1 MADVTGTTATTATRY
16 SFQGGSTTSTDKTNL
31 KNQDFLQL
39 LIKQLQNQDP
49 TAPMDSNAVM
59 QQTAT
64 LSSTQAMQQMT
75 QVQQDSFAL
84 MSRMSASSFVGQTV
98 NYTDSTGKAQTG
110 LVSGASFFTAGSPT
124 LTIGKTSIP
133 LASVTGI
140 GTAPASTSS
149 STSGSSGASSTSGA
163 AGSSSTSG
171 ATGSSSG
178 TTASSA
184 AKSS

>member
-140 GTAPASTSS
+140 GTAPASTS
-149 STSGSSGASSTSGA
+149 GSSGASSTSGA

>member
-31 KNQDFLQL
+31 KNEDFLQL

-75 QVQQDSFAL
+75 KVQQDSYAL

-98 NYTDSTGKAQTG
+98 NYTDGLGNAQSG
-110 LVSGASFFTAGSPT
+110 VVSSATFTATGTPT
-124 LTIGKTSIP
+124 LTIGSASVA
-133 LASVTGI
+133 LSSVTGI
-140 GTAPASTSS
+140 
-149 STSGSSGASSTSGA
+149 
-163 AGSSSTSG
+163 
-171 ATGSSSG
+171 
-178 TTASSA
+178 SA
-184 AKSS
+184 AAQKSS